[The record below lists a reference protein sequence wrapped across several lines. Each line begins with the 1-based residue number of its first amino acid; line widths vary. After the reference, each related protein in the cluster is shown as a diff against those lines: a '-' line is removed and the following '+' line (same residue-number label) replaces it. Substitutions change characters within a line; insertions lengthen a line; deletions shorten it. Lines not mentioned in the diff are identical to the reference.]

1 MSRGLYFEKYLIDQ
15 IVSVAP
21 RVFAILVLA
30 EGVHHIKDFVD
41 KGLCDESLPMDE
53 AAMPDF
59 ETTDCKLNFIQIQ
72 RKFPPVFE
80 KSKHLE
86 LPDDTILPFLDQSYL
101 DNGSFGMV
109 YKVTVAE
116 GCLPDFGSVRAII
129 PSPKPSANTPQRKLL
144 HENEYLKTMNLG
156 IKS

>member
-1 MSRGLYFEKYLIDQ
+1 MSREIYVENYLIDQ

-30 EGVHHIKDFVD
+30 RLAHHTKYFVD
-41 KGLCDESLPMDE
+41 EGLGDESLPMDE

-59 ETTDCKLNFIQIQ
+59 KTTDGKLNFIRIQ
-72 RKFPPVFE
+72 QKLPPVFE

-86 LPDDTILPFLDQSYL
+86 LPDGTILPFLDQSYS
-101 DNGSFGMV
+101 DNGSFGMI

-116 GCLPDFGSVRAII
+116 GCLPGSGSVRAIT
-129 PSPKPSANTPQRKLL
+129 PKPPAS
-144 HENEYLKTMNLG
+144 
-156 IKS
+156 